1 VLLAAVIGLFVTSFL
16 YLSTMLKVQS
26 FLLAAVSTVIAT
38 AGGGLVARADTVP
51 AHCDLYAPGEDY
63 AYLSSNCTFS
73 QRQGYIGIQL
83 QSNGMRYE
91 FEPIPNSAPGNFTDQ
106 YGNAVYRQAGLGD
119 AGLIFEFA
127 DGSHMWVLWDASSS
141 YGSGPVQ
148 TSRRVATL
156 TAARPGAQINVRS
169 QPTIRSRANGYG
181 LPGDQVDLLE
191 CEQDNDTAGSDL
203 NWCRVQFLESGMIGY
218 VRSDF
223 IIFPSDGE

>member
-1 VLLAAVIGLFVTSFL
+1 
-16 YLSTMLKVQS
+16 MPKVQS
-26 FLLAAVSTVIAT
+26 FLLAAVSTVMAT
-38 AGGGLVARADTVP
+38 AGGGLVAKADTVP

-91 FEPIPNSAPGNFTDQ
+91 FDPIPNSSPGNFTDQ

-119 AGLIFEFA
+119 AGVIFEFV
-127 DGSHMWVLWDASSS
+127 DGSHLWVLWDNSSS

-148 TSRRVATL
+148 SSGRVATL
-156 TAARPGAQINVRS
+156 TAFNRRSQINLRS
-169 QPTIRSRANGYG
+169 QPTVRSRAQGYG
-181 LPGDQVDLLE
+181 LAGDQVNILE
-191 CEQDNDTAGSDL
+191 CVQDNDTAGSDL
-203 NWCRVQFLESGMIGY
+203 NWCRVQFLESGSTGWI
-218 VRSDF
+218 RSDF